1 MGTEGIALAAGKA
14 TPSDAEEILDGKEPE
29 SGGDYVPGE
38 EEILDEP
45 IPDKEAASP
54 EAVLGAEAAEA
65 GKLVKDY
72 RWTIFCTSDIIGES

>member
-45 IPDKEAASP
+45 IPDKMCIRDR
-54 EAVLGAEAAEA
+54 L
-65 GKLVKDY
+65 
-72 RWTIFCTSDIIGES
+72 